1 MIGSASGTGRKTAGN
16 VTGGVAAGH
25 HPTGRSVA
33 QAGPSSHV
41 RALIRRRLSRRQH
54 RLPEPRDTLSG
65 FESILGESAAAERI
79 REFGRRAADVDATV
93 LLTGESGTG
102 KGLLAR
108 LIHANSARR
117 RSALVSVN
125 CASVPD
131 TLFESE
137 FFGHTRGA
145 FTGAQQ
151 AHRGLLEQADR
162 GTLFMDEVGELSLP
176 LQAKL
181 LTAIE
186 DGEFRRVGGESVVR
200 VDVRIV
206 AATGVDLDRA
216 VEAREFRRDLYHR
229 LMVLSFRLPP
239 LRDRDG
245 DIDLFA
251 GRFLE
256 SFAQRYSRP
265 IRGFEAAT
273 LALVRACPWPGNIR
287 QLANAIES
295 AVLTCDGARIG
306 LRHLPPALLTAG
318 SSDRMPEDSRGQN
331 PVGAAVREHART
343 QPESGSR
350 PRYAPRTRYSHFG
363 TAAEE
368 RRRIEDVLQRCH
380 GNKTLAARELGMAR
394 NTLREKL
401 RRLRPVPDGTGSAR

>member
-1 MIGSASGTGRKTAGN
+1 
-16 VTGGVAAGH
+16 
-25 HPTGRSVA
+25 
-33 QAGPSSHV
+33 
-41 RALIRRRLSRRQH
+41 
-54 RLPEPRDTLSG
+54 
-65 FESILGESAAAERI
+65 
-79 REFGRRAADVDATV
+79 
-93 LLTGESGTG
+93 
-102 KGLLAR
+102 
-108 LIHANSARR
+108 
-117 RSALVSVN
+117 
-125 CASVPD
+125 
-131 TLFESE
+131 
-137 FFGHTRGA
+137 
-145 FTGAQQ
+145 
-151 AHRGLLEQADR
+151 
-162 GTLFMDEVGELSLP
+162 
-176 LQAKL
+176 
-181 LTAIE
+181 
-186 DGEFRRVGGESVVR
+186 VR

-256 SFAQRYSRP
+256 SFAQQYSRP

-273 LALVRACPWPGNIR
+273 LALIRACPWPGNIR

-295 AVLTCDGARIG
+295 AVLTCDGPRIG
-306 LRHLPPALLTAG
+306 LRHLPPALLTAE
-318 SSDRMPEDSRGQN
+318 SSDRRPEDSRGQG
-331 PVGAAVREHART
+331 PVGAVPEHAST
-343 QPESGSR
+343 HQEAGSR

-368 RRRIEDVLQRCH
+368 RRRIEEVMQRCH

-401 RRLRPVPDGTGSAR
+401 RRLRPVPDAKASAR